1 MYWNHYQPPKKTRN
15 QMDVPYYILINDEDK
30 DHIKYYHDY
39 KYGKTPYESVWGD
52 RSAANAVI
60 LKGGIYSFIGPRR
73 MKYMETAVK
82 FRNKIEKER
91 GIPDYN
97 LKIVR
102 VTKCNASTFK
112 RIQKGELTE
121 VNFESVWE

>member
-1 MYWNHYQPPKKTRN
+1 MEA
-15 QMDVPYYILINDEDK
+15 PYYILVNDEDR
-30 DHIKYYHDY
+30 DHIKYYHEY
-39 KYGKTPYESVWGD
+39 RYGKTPYESEWGD
-52 RSAANAVI
+52 HSAANAVI

-102 VTKCNASTFK
+102 VTKCNSSTFK
-112 RIQKGELTE
+112 KIKKGELTE

>member
-1 MYWNHYQPPKKTRN
+1 MYWNHSQPPKRN
-15 QMDVPYYILINDEDK
+15 QMDVPYYILVNDEDK

-39 KYGKTPYESVWGD
+39 RYGRTPYESEWGD
-52 RSAANAVI
+52 HSAANAVI

-73 MKYMETAVK
+73 MKYMETAIK
-82 FRNKIEKER
+82 FRNKIAKER
-91 GIPDYN
+91 NIPDN
-97 LKIVR
+97 LLKVVR

-112 RIQKGELTE
+112 KIKEGKLTE

>member
-1 MYWNHYQPPKKTRN
+1 MKVN
-15 QMDVPYYILINDEDK
+15 E
-30 DHIKYYHDY
+30 
-39 KYGKTPYESVWGD
+39 GD

-73 MKYMETAVK
+73 MKYMETAIK
-82 FRNKIEKER
+82 FRNKIAKER
-91 GIPDYN
+91 NIPYYN

-102 VTKCNASTFK
+102 VTKCNTLTFK
-112 RIQKGELTE
+112 RIKNDELTE